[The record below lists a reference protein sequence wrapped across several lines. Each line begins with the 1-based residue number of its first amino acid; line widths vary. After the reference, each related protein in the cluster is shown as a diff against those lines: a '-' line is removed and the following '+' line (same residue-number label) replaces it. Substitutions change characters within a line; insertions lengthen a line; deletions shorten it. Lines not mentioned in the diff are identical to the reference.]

1 MTEPTFAQLFCT
13 LAELDEDLN
22 FLGSEREA
30 RVLPKIKAA
39 SDYLQK
45 RIGHFLPVT
54 RQLGFNGKDKTR
66 IFLPP
71 FLSVS
76 AISNDGTALVSGD
89 YVKQPTMRHWANGP
103 FSYLDI
109 DADATNLSA
118 WVKDEEGVV
127 ITANWGLFDLTR
139 ALSATV
145 GAGGQTS
152 NASTLLVSNG
162 AAVSPGMVVKIGS
175 EWELVDSTNANPTN
189 VTTLGAAITDANA
202 QTVTFAD
209 GSLVNVGEILRSG
222 LEQMKLRDVSGNTG
236 LVIRGWNNTPKS
248 THSNGATVA
257 AYRTFNVTRGVNGST
272 AAAHD
277 AATAIYQ
284 QCAPDDINALCRK
297 IAGRMLKDAQGGF
310 SGVVGDPNT
319 GQAQYLYVMP
329 HELDEILNNYYIPVV
344 R

>member
-1 MTEPTFAQLFCT
+1 
-13 LAELDEDLN
+13 
-22 FLGSEREA
+22 
-30 RVLPKIKAA
+30 
-39 SDYLQK
+39 
-45 RIGHFLPVT
+45 
-54 RQLGFNGKDKTR
+54 
-66 IFLPP
+66 
-71 FLSVS
+71 
-76 AISNDGTALVSGD
+76 
-89 YVKQPTMRHWANGP
+89 
-103 FSYLDI
+103 
-109 DADATNLSA
+109 
-118 WVKDEEGVV
+118 
-127 ITANWGLFDLTR
+127 
-139 ALSATV
+139 
-145 GAGGQTS
+145 
-152 NASTLLVSNG
+152 
-162 AAVSPGMVVKIGS
+162 MVVKIGS
-175 EWELVDSTNANPTN
+175 EWELVDSTNATPTN

-284 QCAPDDINALCRK
+284 QCAPDDSNALCRK

-329 HELDEILNNYYIPVV
+329 HELNVS
-344 R
+344 